1 MPAWWVTV
9 EGIEGVGKTY
19 LAGQLAARLGRGC
32 RLLGEVTDAA
42 SGSLTSQVITALSR
56 TGDLWLRTGH
66 PVTETLALL
75 ALKVAEYERFQAH
88 GGEDGIVL
96 EDRGI
101 DSVAIYQA
109 LVLAGAGAPDTAIR
123 QAMELVYATA
133 ARWRPPPDRT
143 ILLVDDTATCLS
155 RLQERTGAA
164 VSRQDQALVA
174 RAAELYARQAAREP
188 ERFRVIRRT
197 GKNPEETI
205 GDLVAACTLQPA
217 GRP

>member
-1 MPAWWVTV
+1 MPARWITI

-19 LAGQLAARLGRGC
+19 LAGQLAARLGSGC
-32 RLLGEVTDAA
+32 HLLGEVTDAA

-56 TGDLWLRTGH
+56 TGDFWLRTGH

-75 ALKVAEYERFQAH
+75 ALKVAEYERFQAR
-88 GGEDGIVL
+88 GEDEIVL

-101 DSVAIYQA
+101 DSVAVYQA
-109 LVLAGAGAPDTAIR
+109 LVLAGAGAPDTAVR

-143 ILLVDDTATCLS
+143 ILLVDDTAACLS
-155 RLQERTGAA
+155 RLQQRTGVTA
-164 VSRQDQALVA
+164 SREDQALVA
-174 RAAELYARQAAREP
+174 RAAELYAGQAAREP

-205 GDLVAACTLQPA
+205 GDLVAACALPPA

>member
-1 MPAWWVTV
+1 MPARWITV

-19 LAGQLAARLGRGC
+19 LTGQLAARLGSGC

-75 ALKVAEYERFQAH
+75 ALKVAEYERFHARD
-88 GGEDGIVL
+88 EDGIIL

-109 LVLAGAGAPDTAIR
+109 LVLAGTGAPDTETR
-123 QAMELVYATA
+123 RAMELVYATA

-143 ILLVDDTATCLS
+143 ILLVDDTATCIS
-155 RLQERTGAA
+155 RLQERTGVT

-174 RAAELYARQAAREP
+174 RAAELYAWQADREP
-188 ERFRVIRRT
+188 DRFRVIRRS
-197 GKNPEETI
+197 GRDPEETI
-205 GDLVAACTLQPA
+205 NELARACTLPTDR
-217 GRP
+217 RP